1 MVSACFAPLECDI
14 IDELHTWKESSFRKP
29 LVLRGARQVGK
40 AWTLREFGHRAYKNS
55 AYVTLEEIAPGI
67 PRECTQFFETTKDP
81 RRIISNVSLA
91 LGEPINPGELVGLRN
106 LPSKRCSRVF
116 LPLLDA
122 AIMLGALGG
131 GESIPGAASALTPD
145 CGYAK
150 SI

>member
-1 MVSACFAPLECDI
+1 MVSARFVPLECDI

-29 LVLRGARQVGK
+29 LVSRGARQVGK
-40 AWTLREFGHRAYKNS
+40 AWALRELGHRAYKNS

-67 PRECTQFFETTKDP
+67 PSECAQFFETTKDP

-116 LPLLDA
+116 LLLLDA

-145 CGYAK
+145 CESAK

>member
-1 MVSACFAPLECDI
+1 MVSARFAPLECDI
-14 IDELHTWKESSFRKP
+14 IDELHTWKESSFRKL

-40 AWTLREFGHRAYKNS
+40 AWALREFGHRAYKNS

-67 PRECTQFFETTKDP
+67 PSECAQFFETTKDP

-91 LGEPINPGELVGLRN
+91 LGEPINPGELVGVRN

-122 AIMLGALGG
+122 AIMLGAL
-131 GESIPGAASALTPD
+131 EEANRSPGRLCLNT
-145 CGYAK
+145 
-150 SI
+150 

>member
-1 MVSACFAPLECDI
+1 MVSARFAPLECDI

-29 LVLRGARQVGK
+29 LALRGARQVGK
-40 AWTLREFGHRAYKNS
+40 AWALREFGHRAYKNS

-67 PRECTQFFETTKDP
+67 PSECAQFFETTKDP

-91 LGEPINPGELVGLRN
+91 LGEPINPGELVGVRN

-122 AIMLGALGG
+122 AIMLGAW
-131 GESIPGAASALTPD
+131 EEANRSPGRLCLNT
-145 CGYAK
+145 
-150 SI
+150 